1 MAIRPEGSLSIKS
14 SLGRCSVSLRAYAQG
29 LDRSVVSPAGSVP
42 IVKSIGNST
51 AMPRDMKDGNIL
63 RIMLYILCESV
74 TERLRVQGPRCPRAG
89 IPARYGFYE
98 TA

>member
-42 IVKSIGNST
+42 IVKSIGNS
-51 AMPRDMKDGNIL
+51 R